1 MTTPELLTAVT
12 IACGAALLVSACASP
27 TDTGFDEAPAQA
39 SLEDDES
46 AASTSCP
53 REAAASPEEGEV
65 RSELRARNCNYGDS
79 WHCTIAHQG
88 WRWVPLEDARQLP
101 PGMGTRCCIRVGPET
116 RPRPGRV
123 V

>member
-1 MTTPELLTAVT
+1 MITRELLTAVT
-12 IACGAALLVSACASP
+12 GACGAALLIGACASP
-27 TDTGFDEAPAQA
+27 TDTSFEDDPAQA
-39 SLEDDES
+39 SLGDDES
-46 AASTSCP
+46 AASTSCAP
-53 REAAASPEEGEV
+53 PDAEKPEQGV
-65 RSELRARNCNYGDS
+65 ARSELRARDCYYGDS

-101 PGMGTRCCIRVGPET
+101 PGMGTRCCVRVGPET